1 VHFVQTEV
9 AYRAGHAHADASQGA
24 IVPMRKPPITVPSRK
39 R

>member
-1 VHFVQTEV
+1 V

-24 IVPMRKPPITVPSRK
+24 IVPMRKPTVSRPTITVPSRK